1 MAVAPIAGYPMPTEP
16 ELPENRVGW
25 SPDPHRAVLLVH
37 DMQQYFVDPFS
48 PGQEPVTTLVENIAL
63 LRHTADAH
71 GVPVVYTAQPGGMS
85 REQRG
90 LLRDFWG
97 PGMSTSPEHRRIV
110 EPLAAR
116 RRDTVVT
123 KWRYSAFHRTGL
135 RELFDRLGRD
145 QVIVCGVY
153 ANLGCLLTAV
163 DAFTLD
169 IQPFLAADALADFSL
184 EEHRRA
190 LGYAARSCARVLST
204 ARVRE
209 ELGAPRG

>member
-1 MAVAPIAGYPMPTEP
+1 VTVAPIAGYPMPVES
-16 ELPENRVGW
+16 ELPDNRVDW
-25 SPDPHRAVLLVH
+25 SPDPRRVVLLVH
-37 DMQQYFVDPFS
+37 DMQQYFVDPFA
-48 PGQEPVTTLVENIAL
+48 PGRDPVATLVENIGL
-63 LRHTADAH
+63 LRRSADAH
-71 GVPVVYTAQPGGMS
+71 RVPVVYTAQPGGMS

-97 PGMSTSPEHRRIV
+97 PGMSTELDHRRIV

-116 RRDTVVT
+116 PGDTVLT

-135 RELFDRLGRD
+135 RELLDRLGRD
-145 QVIVCGVY
+145 QLIVCGVY

-163 DAFTLD
+163 DAFALD
-169 IQPFLAADALADFSL
+169 IQPFLAGDALADFSL

-209 ELGAPRG
+209 ELDAARG